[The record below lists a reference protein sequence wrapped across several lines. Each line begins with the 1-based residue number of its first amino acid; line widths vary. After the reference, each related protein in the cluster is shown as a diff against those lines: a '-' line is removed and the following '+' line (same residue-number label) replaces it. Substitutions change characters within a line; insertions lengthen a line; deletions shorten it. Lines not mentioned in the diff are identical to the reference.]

1 MIPCICIDN
10 SNCPIDYPL
19 PSQWIEKNKE
29 YHIIDVKYVVK
40 SETLGFKLLEKKSEK
55 FFPYMF
61 YKSDRF
67 AFEEK
72 YLSELLNMINN
83 SEELREEEKVKV
95 KRILEDGILV

>member
-1 MIPCICIDN
+1 
-10 SNCPIDYPL
+10 
-19 PSQWIEKNKE
+19 
-29 YHIIDVKYVVK
+29 
-40 SETLGFKLLEKKSEK
+40 
-55 FFPYMF
+55 MF

-83 SEELREEEKVKV
+83 SEELKEEEKVKV